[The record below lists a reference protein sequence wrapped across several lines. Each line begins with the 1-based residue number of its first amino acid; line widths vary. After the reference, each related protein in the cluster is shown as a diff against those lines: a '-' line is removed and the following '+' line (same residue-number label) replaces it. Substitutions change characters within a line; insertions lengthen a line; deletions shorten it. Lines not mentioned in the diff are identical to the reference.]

1 MIISQLPLNHL
12 LNHLVLDFVYLV
24 PVPHLNFEPRR
35 FFAILPHR
43 IRIHQNY
50 QVSRL
55 LDLQRLLFVYL
66 ALARLLQRRLFVHLA
81 LARLL
86 DLKSRHFFDLTA
98 HHQIQIHQNYQAL
111 RPLDR
116 QCVLFGCLALV
127 LPLR

>member
-1 MIISQLPLNHL
+1 MIISQHPLNHL
-12 LNHLVLDFVYLV
+12 LNYQILDLVYLA

-50 QVSRL
+50 Q
-55 LDLQRLLFVYL
+55 
-66 ALARLLQRRLFVHLA
+66 
-81 LARLL
+81 
-86 DLKSRHFFDLTA
+86 
-98 HHQIQIHQNYQAL
+98 AL

-127 LPLR
+127 LPL

>member
-1 MIISQLPLNHL
+1 MIISQHPLNHL
-12 LNHLVLDFVYLV
+12 LNYQILDLVYLA

-66 ALARLLQRRLFVHLA
+66 ALARLLQRLLFVYLA

-86 DLKSRHFFDLTA
+86 DLESRHFFAILP
-98 HHQIQIHQNYQAL
+98 HQIQIHQNYQAP

-116 QCVLFGCLALV
+116 QCVLFGCPALV
-127 LPLR
+127 LPL